1 MAITSTVFVFFFLPI
16 SLMVYYLVGNT
27 AKKYVLLAISLLFYA
42 CGSLQYLILFALL
55 TIANVCIGRVLSQ
68 IKTKSVLAKILLV
81 FGVLLNVFILCY
93 YKYTDFGLSIFGRI
107 FNVEITARNIV
118 LPLGISFFTFKA
130 ISYLADIY
138 NGKAE
143 LQENP
148 VHDLLYLYFFAQ
160 VQSGPLSRYNEM
172 NTLWGGIPY
181 SGSIAFEYLSNGI
194 YRFLIGFGKKIILSN
209 VLYNITSEIFAAD
222 FANVSTG
229 YLWLGSI
236 CYSMQ
241 LFFDFAGYSDM
252 AIGISKMFGYD
263 CMENFNYPYMTESVS
278 KFWRRWHISL
288 SSWFRDYV
296 YIPLGG
302 SRCKT
307 WRVYLNLFVVW
318 TLTGVWHGAAWNF
331 IAWGIGFFILIAFE
345 KATKL
350 PDRIHSKIGKGVYRV
365 FTLLFINFEWVLFNS
380 KSLMDALRYIKRM
393 IFYTPNALSDR
404 RTLFLLKDNWF
415 FILIGLVL
423 CFPVVSWIEQKLS
436 QKTKCLYVYHTVLEI
451 IIFAAAVWAM
461 SFVISGQNNPFAY
474 ANF

>member
-1 MAITSTVFVFFFLPI
+1 
-16 SLMVYYLVGNT
+16 
-27 AKKYVLLAISLLFYA
+27 
-42 CGSLQYLILFALL
+42 
-55 TIANVCIGRVLSQ
+55 
-68 IKTKSVLAKILLV
+68 
-81 FGVLLNVFILCY
+81 
-93 YKYTDFGLSIFGRI
+93 
-107 FNVEITARNIV
+107 
-118 LPLGISFFTFKA
+118 
-130 ISYLADIY
+130 
-138 NGKAE
+138 
-143 LQENP
+143 
-148 VHDLLYLYFFAQ
+148 
-160 VQSGPLSRYNEM
+160 
-172 NTLWGGIPY
+172 
-181 SGSIAFEYLSNGI
+181 
-194 YRFLIGFGKKIILSN
+194 
-209 VLYNITSEIFAAD
+209 
-222 FANVSTG
+222 
-229 YLWLGSI
+229 
-236 CYSMQ
+236 
-241 LFFDFAGYSDM
+241 M

-404 RTLFLLKDNWF
+404 RALFLLKDNWF

-436 QKTKCLYVYHTVLEI
+436 QKTKCLYVYHAVLEI